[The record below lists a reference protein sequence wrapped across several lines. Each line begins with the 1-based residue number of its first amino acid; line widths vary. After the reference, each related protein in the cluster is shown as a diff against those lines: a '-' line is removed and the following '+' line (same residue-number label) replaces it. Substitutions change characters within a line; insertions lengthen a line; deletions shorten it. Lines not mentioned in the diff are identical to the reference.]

1 MLLLLAYGWSV
12 GRRSTLLLLV
22 DATFSAV
29 MNVGTP
35 WLLGLVVLRL
45 GQLSSGG
52 SIAPIAVA
60 LGLLLVLLG
69 IATLLSG
76 LRMPVLQDLSLRT
89 EQDVLLRLTALHLAS
104 PRITHLQDPDYLDR
118 TQRARSRVWEVS
130 QGVVAT
136 GEVLRETL
144 TLTAGAA
151 SIGVLLSW
159 PAAAALVGTTA
170 AMAVVD
176 ARLVRQ
182 EMDLWVHATES
193 QRRAEYLASLVT
205 GAAAKEVRLFGL
217 AGWVRRNYWSA
228 TTAAFRPFWRR
239 RLRTAAWFL
248 GAKVIRVA
256 VSVGVVAYAVSLAQR
271 GELGVSDVATILP
284 LALAIGVSDL
294 SAWSLAL
301 VGRGAAVLRDFV
313 GTEDGHRP
321 PGPQPGAAESRPGAP
336 AIRFENVS
344 FAYPG
349 TDRPVITSLNLT
361 IEAQQSVA
369 LVGVNGAGKS
379 TLIKLLCG
387 VLTPDE
393 GRILVDGADIH
404 GSRQALTA
412 WQRRVAVLTQRFCR
426 YPLTV
431 RENVALGAGLV
442 DADDVRIA
450 EAVDRAGAAS
460 VVEEL
465 PKTWHTLLDPSQE
478 EGRDLS
484 GGEWQRLALARTLL
498 GVGCGKGVLILD
510 EPAAALDVRAE
521 SDLVDRYMTLSEGLT
536 SLIVSHRFSLVR
548 PVPRIL
554 VFEHGGVVEDGSHEE
569 LMAAR
574 GRYHHLFTT
583 QSQLLTQGSES

>member
-22 DATFSAV
+22 DATFNAV

-35 WLLGLVVLRL
+35 WLLGLVVLQL
-45 GQLSSGG
+45 GELRSGG
-52 SIAPIAVA
+52 PVTPIAVA

-89 EQDVLLRLTALHLAS
+89 EQDVLLRLTTLHLAA

-118 TQRARSRVWEVS
+118 TQRARVRVWEVS

-151 SIGVLLSW
+151 SIGFLLSW
-159 PAAAALVGTTA
+159 PTAAALVGTTA
-170 AMAVVD
+170 AMAFVD
-176 ARLVRQ
+176 ARLMRQ
-182 EMDLWVHATES
+182 EMDLYVHATES

-205 GAAAKEVRLFGL
+205 GSAAKEVRLFGL
-217 AGWVRRNYWSA
+217 AGWVRRNFWSA

-239 RLRTAAWFL
+239 RLRTGAWFL
-248 GAKVIRVA
+248 VAKVIRVA
-256 VSVGVVAYAVSLAQR
+256 VSVGVVAYAVTLAQL
-271 GELGVSDVATILP
+271 GELAVSAVATILP

-294 SAWSLAL
+294 SAWSLTL
-301 VGRGAAVLRDFV
+301 VGRGAAVLRDFT
-313 GTEDGHRP
+313 GTEADHQAPQAGAVETPDGP
-321 PGPQPGAAESRPGAP
+321 P
-336 AIRFENVS
+336 AIRFENVT
-344 FAYPG
+344 FAYPAA
-349 TDRPVITSLNLT
+349 DRPVIASLNLT
-361 IEAQQSVA
+361 IDARQSVA

-387 VLTPDE
+387 VLAPDE
-393 GRILVDGADIH
+393 GRIVVDGVDIH
-404 GSRQALTA
+404 GSEQALTA

-431 RENVALGAGLV
+431 RENVALGAGGV
-442 DADDVRIA
+442 ADDARIA
-450 EAVDRAGAAS
+450 EAVERAGAAS

-465 PKTWHTLLDPSQE
+465 PKTWDTLLDPSQE

-498 GVGCGKGVLILD
+498 GVGCGKSLLILD

-521 SDLVDRYMTLSEGLT
+521 SDLVDRYLTLSEGLT

>member
-1 MLLLLAYGWSV
+1 
-12 GRRSTLLLLV
+12 
-22 DATFSAV
+22 
-29 MNVGTP
+29 
-35 WLLGLVVLRL
+35 
-45 GQLSSGG
+45 
-52 SIAPIAVA
+52 
-60 LGLLLVLLG
+60 
-69 IATLLSG
+69 
-76 LRMPVLQDLSLRT
+76 
-89 EQDVLLRLTALHLAS
+89 
-104 PRITHLQDPDYLDR
+104 
-118 TQRARSRVWEVS
+118 
-130 QGVVAT
+130 VVAT

-151 SIGVLLSW
+151 SIGFLLSW

-170 AMAVVD
+170 AMAFVD
-176 ARLVRQ
+176 ARLMRQ
-182 EMDLWVHATES
+182 EMDLYVHATES

-205 GAAAKEVRLFGL
+205 GPAAKEVRLFGL
-217 AGWVRRNYWSA
+217 AAWVRRNFWAA

-239 RLRTAAWFL
+239 RLRTGAWFL
-248 GAKVIRVA
+248 LAKVIRVA
-256 VSVGVVAYAVSLAQR
+256 VSVGVVAYAVTLAQH
-271 GELGVSDVATILP
+271 GELAVSAVATILP

-294 SAWSLAL
+294 SAWSLTL
-301 VGRGAAVLRDFV
+301 VGRGAAVLRDFA
-313 GTEDGHRP
+313 GTEAGQLA
-321 PGPQPGAAESRPGAP
+321 PQIAGETRPGAP
-336 AIRFENVS
+336 SIRFENVT

-349 TDRPVITSLNLT
+349 TDRPVIASLDLT
-361 IEAQQSVA
+361 IDARQSVA

-387 VLTPDE
+387 ALTPDE
-393 GRILVDGADIH
+393 GRILVDGVDIH
-404 GSRQALTA
+404 GSDRTLTV

-431 RENVALGAGLV
+431 RENVALGAGGT
-442 DADDVRIA
+442 ADEARIA
-450 EAVDRAGAAS
+450 EAVERAGAAS
-460 VVEEL
+460 VVGQL
-465 PKTWHTLLDPSQE
+465 PKAWDTLLDPSQE

-521 SDLVDRYMTLSEGLT
+521 SDLVDRYLTLSEGLT
-536 SLIVSHRFSLVR
+536 SLLVSHRFSLVR

-569 LMAAR
+569 LMAER